1 MVKPFNV
8 QNDVERYGWN
18 ATRVIFAAGQKLV
31 PASIFRVNDDVL
43 VLIVVLAFVSVFI
56 GSGFVDH
63 CCLNLG
69 SYNSESSSSA

>member
-1 MVKPFNV
+1 VVKPFNV

-31 PASIFRVNDDVL
+31 PASIFIVNADVVVLSVVL
-43 VLIVVLAFVSVFI
+43 VFVSVFI

-63 CCLNLG
+63 CCVT
-69 SYNSESSSSA
+69 